1 MKHLSVW
8 LGCLLVLSACIER
21 IPLDESLS
29 GAPLLVVDGEM
40 TDAAGPYEVAL
51 SYVSPTLKAYEG
63 DVLSGAEVY
72 ITDQEGRRANLVEE
86 TTDPGTYVT
95 DSASFRGEA
104 QNTYQLHIITPD
116 GKTYTSLPET
126 MPTVAPIDSI
136 YFNLESRPRI
146 NELGT
151 TLDEW
156 GLQFYVK
163 TGQDA
168 AGGPAFYRWRW
179 VETYQ
184 FVAPLTLP
192 LQLNVP
198 TCYQSATSPRAIA
211 IASTAGLR
219 RGLIERQKL
228 NFAPKTG
235 LRFQR
240 RYSLLV
246 QQYALTER
254 AYTFWENVRSQQE
267 DVGSIF
273 SPPPAPIAGNVYN
286 VNDER
291 ELVLGYFQASAVTEQ
306 RIFVTRSEVPNEP
319 GGRPGGFSDCGPNT
333 VEPADYCYDCSLIP
347 GVTTETPSFW

>member
-1 MKHLSVW
+1 MKHPSVW
-8 LGCLLVLSACIER
+8 LGCLFMLSACIER

-29 GAPLLVVDGEM
+29 GAPLLVVDGEI
-40 TDAAGPYEVAL
+40 TNAAGPYEVVL

-63 DVLSGAEVY
+63 EVLSGAEVY
-72 ITDQEGRRANLVEE
+72 ITDQEGNRASLVEVAS
-86 TTDPGTYVT
+86 DPGTYAT
-95 DSASFRGEA
+95 DSASFRGEV
-104 QNTYQLHIITPD
+104 QNIYQLHIVTPD
-116 GKTYTSLPET
+116 GKTYASLPET
-126 MPTVAPIDSI
+126 MPAVAPIDSI
-136 YFNLESRPRI
+136 YFKLENRPRI

-156 GLQFYVK
+156 GLRFYLK
-163 TGQDA
+163 TGQRDD
-168 AGGPAFYRWRW
+168 GPAFYRWRW

-192 LQLNVP
+192 MQLNVP
-198 TCYQSATSPRAIA
+198 ICYQSATSLRSIA
-211 IASTAGLR
+211 IASTTGLR
-219 RGLIERQKL
+219 RSLIEQQKL

-254 AYTFWENVRSQQE
+254 AYTFWENIQAQQE

-273 SPPPAPIAGNVYN
+273 SPPPAPIIGNIYN
-286 VNDER
+286 VNNER
-291 ELVLGYFQASAVTEQ
+291 EVILGYFQASSVTEK

-319 GGRPGGFSDCGPNT
+319 GGKPGGFSDCGPNT
-333 VEPADYCYDCSLIP
+333 VEPAEYCYDCSLIP